1 MAMTINTNIASL
13 NAQNNLGKTQNML
26 NQSLQRL
33 SSGLRINSAKDDAAG
48 LAISSRMDSQIR
60 GLNQAARNAN
70 DGISLAQTA
79 EGAVQETTNILQRIR
94 ELSIQSA
101 NDSNSASDRAALQ
114 SEVSQLQ
121 AELNRIADQTTFNNK
136 NLLDGSFAAQKF
148 HIGTEADQTI
158 SVSIGSARATA
169 MGAQQ
174 IAGTDTQDHVGTAL
188 AAIATATT
196 VTNGV
201 AADTLSVS
209 GELGSSTATI
219 NQHDSAAEIASA
231 VNGISGDTGV
241 SATASNSVLIENVAV
256 GTITF
261 DLTSEQS
268 QAVVGSSA
276 SISAVITDS
285 NDLTSLRDA
294 INAEVAKTGISAEL
308 SAGGNEI
315 TLSNTDGSD
324 IVIEGVKDYDGADTA
339 AVMDVGSVTLEDEEV
354 TGAALDSIIVGGKV
368 ALSGSSSFT
377 VTALANTDVMVAAS
391 TGSTLNSVAQINVST
406 QSGANGALDVIDEAL
421 SFISSI
427 RSDLGAVQNRF
438 ESTIANL
445 QSVSENVSAAR
456 SRVMDADFAAETA
469 QLTKAQVM
477 QQAGI
482 AMLAQANMIPQS
494 VLALL
499 Q

>member
-1 MAMTINTNIASL
+1 
-13 NAQNNLGKTQNML
+13 ML
-26 NQSLQRL
+26 NQSLERL

-196 VTNGV
+196 ITNGV
-201 AADTLSVS
+201 ADDTLTVA
-209 GELGSSTATI
+209 GELGSSTATVTAA
-219 NQHDSAAEIASA
+219 DSAADIASA
-231 VNGISGDTGV
+231 INGISGDTGV
-241 SATASNSVLIENVAV
+241 SATASNSVDITSVV
-256 GTITF
+256 TGTISF
-261 DLTSEQS
+261 SLTAEQS
-268 QAVVGSSA
+268 GTVVGSAA
-276 SISAVITDS
+276 SISAVITDAD
-285 NDLTSLRDA
+285 DLTALRDA

-308 SAGGNEI
+308 STSGSSI

-324 IVIEGVKDYDGADTA
+324 IVIEGVSDNDGADTA
-339 AVMDVGSVTLEDEEV
+339 AVMDVGGVTLEDEEV
-354 TGAALDSIIVGGKV
+354 TDAALDSIIVGGKV

-377 VTALANTDVMVAAS
+377 VTAAANTDVMVAAS
-391 TGSTLNSVAQINVST
+391 TGSTLNSVADVDIST

-438 ESTIANL
+438 ESTISNL

-469 QLTKAQVM
+469 NLTKAQVM
-477 QQAGI
+477 QQAGV
-482 AMLAQANMIPQS
+482 AMLAQANMMPQT
-494 VLALL
+494 VLSLL

>member
-13 NAQNNLGKTQNML
+13 NAQNNLGRTQSML

-101 NDSNSASDRAALQ
+101 NDSNSSSDRAALQ
-114 SEVSQLQ
+114 SEVAQLQ
-121 AELNRIADQTTFNNK
+121 AELNRIADQTTFNSK
-136 NLLDGSFAAQKF
+136 QLLDGSFVAQKF
-148 HIGTEADQTI
+148 HVGTEADQTI

-174 IAGTDTQDHVGTAL
+174 ISGTDTQDHVGTAL

-201 AADTLSVS
+201 AADTLSIA

-231 VNGISGDTGV
+231 VNGITGNTGV
-241 SATASNSVLIENVAV
+241 SASANNSVDISNVTT

-261 DLTSEQS
+261 TLTAEQS
-268 QAVVGSSA
+268 QAVIGSAA

-285 NDLTSLRDA
+285 NDLTALRDA

-308 SAGGNEI
+308 SASGNTI

-324 IVIEGVKDYDGADTA
+324 IVIEGVLNNDGADTA
-339 AVMDVGSVTLEDEEV
+339 AVMDVGGVTLEDEEV

-368 ALSGSSSFT
+368 SFSGSSSFN
-377 VTALANTDVMVAAS
+377 VTSTNTDVMVAAS
-391 TGSTLNSVAQINVST
+391 TGSTLNSVAQIDVST
-406 QSGANGALDVIDEAL
+406 QSGANSALDVIDEAL
-421 SFISSI
+421 SFISSV
-427 RSDLGAVQNRF
+427 RSDLGAVQNRL

-482 AMLAQANMIPQS
+482 AMLAQANMMPQT
-494 VLALL
+494 VLSLL

>member
-1 MAMTINTNIASL
+1 MAMTINTNIAAL
-13 NAQNNLGKTQNML
+13 NAQNNLGKTQSML

-136 NLLDGSFAAQKF
+136 NLLDGSFVAQKF
-148 HIGTEADQTI
+148 HIGTEANQTI

-201 AADTLSVS
+201 AADTLSIA

-261 DLTSEQS
+261 ELTAEQS

-285 NDLTSLRDA
+285 NDLTALRDA
-294 INAEVAKTGISAEL
+294 INAEIAKTGISAEL

-324 IVIEGVKDYDGADTA
+324 IVIEGVKDNDGADTA
-339 AVMDVGSVTLEDEEV
+339 AVMDVGGVTLEDEEI

-368 ALSGSSSFT
+368 AFSGSSSFT
-377 VTALANTDVMVAAS
+377 VTSTNTDVMVATS
-391 TGSTLNSVAQINVST
+391 TGSTLNSVADIDVST

-445 QSVSENVSAAR
+445 QSVAENVSAAR

-469 QLTKAQVM
+469 NLTKAQVM
-477 QQAGI
+477 QQAGV
-482 AMLAQANMIPQS
+482 AMLAQANMLPQT
-494 VLALL
+494 VLTLL

>member
-13 NAQNNLGKTQNML
+13 NAQNNLGRTQSML

-101 NDSNSASDRAALQ
+101 NDSNSSSDRAALQ
-114 SEVSQLQ
+114 SEVAQLQ
-121 AELNRIADQTTFNNK
+121 AELNRIADQTTFNSK
-136 NLLDGSFAAQKF
+136 QLLDGSFVAQKF
-148 HIGTEADQTI
+148 HVGTEADQTI

-174 IAGTDTQDHVGTAL
+174 ISGTDTQDHVGTAL

-201 AADTLSVS
+201 AADTLSIA

-231 VNGISGDTGV
+231 VNGITGNTGV
-241 SATASNSVLIENVAV
+241 SASANNSVDISNVTT

-261 DLTSEQS
+261 TLTAEQS
-268 QAVVGSSA
+268 QAVIGSAA

-285 NDLTSLRDA
+285 NDLTALRDA

-308 SAGGNEI
+308 SASGNTI

-324 IVIEGVKDYDGADTA
+324 IVIEGVLDNDGADTA
-339 AVMDVGSVTLEDEEV
+339 AVMDVGGVTLEDEEV

-368 ALSGSSSFT
+368 SFSGSSSFN
-377 VTALANTDVMVAAS
+377 VTSTNTDVMVAAS
-391 TGSTLNSVAQINVST
+391 TGSTLNSVAQIDVST
-406 QSGANGALDVIDEAL
+406 QSGANSALDVIDEAL
-421 SFISSI
+421 SFISSV
-427 RSDLGAVQNRF
+427 RSDLGAVQNRL

-482 AMLAQANMIPQS
+482 AMLAQANMMPQT
-494 VLALL
+494 VLSLL

>member
-13 NAQNNLGKTQNML
+13 NAQNNLGKTQSML
-26 NQSLQRL
+26 NQSLERL

-188 AAIATATT
+188 AGLATATT

-201 AADTLSVS
+201 AEDTLTIA
-209 GELGSSTATI
+209 GELGSSTATVAVG
-219 NQHDSAAEIASA
+219 DSAADIASA
-231 VNGISGDTGV
+231 INGISGDTGV
-241 SATASNSVLIENVAV
+241 SATASNSVDITSVAG
-256 GTITF
+256 GTISFT
-261 DLTSEQS
+261 LTAEQS
-268 QAVVGSSA
+268 GTVVGSAA
-276 SISAVITDS
+276 SISAVITDAD
-285 NDLTSLRDA
+285 DLTALRDA
-294 INAEVAKTGISAEL
+294 INAEVSKTGISAEL
-308 SAGGNEI
+308 STSGNTI

-324 IVIEGVKDYDGADTA
+324 IVVETADDGVGGETAVMAVGGVTLTDGADT
-339 AVMDVGSVTLEDEEV
+339 D
-354 TGAALDSIIVGGKV
+354 DSIIVGGKV

-377 VTALANTDVMVAAS
+377 VTSTETDVMVAAS
-391 TGSTLNSVAQINVST
+391 TGSTLNSVAQIDIST
-406 QSGANGALDVIDEAL
+406 QSGSNGALDVIDEAL

-477 QQAGI
+477 QQAGV
-482 AMLAQANMIPQS
+482 AMLAQANMMPQT
-494 VLALL
+494 VLSLL

>member
-1 MAMTINTNIASL
+1 MAMTINTNIAAL
-13 NAQNNLGKTQNML
+13 NAQRNLGKTQGAL
-26 NQSLQRL
+26 NKSLQRL

-48 LAISSRMDSQIR
+48 LAISTRMDSQVR

-136 NLLDGSFAAQKF
+136 NLLDGSFASQKF
-148 HIGTEADQTI
+148 HVGTEAGQTI

-174 IAGTDTQDHVGTAL
+174 IGGTATEDHVGTGGA

-196 VTNGV
+196 VSNGV
-201 AADTLSVS
+201 AADTLTIA
-209 GELGSSTATI
+209 GGLGSSTASVVAA
-219 NQHDSAAEIASA
+219 DSAADIASA
-231 VNGISGDTGV
+231 INGISGDTGV
-241 SATASNSVLIENVAV
+241 SATASNSVDITSVHT

-261 DLTSEQS
+261 TLTAEQS
-268 QAVVGSSA
+268 QTVVGSAA
-276 SISAVITDS
+276 SISAVITDAD
-285 NDLTSLRDA
+285 DLTALRDA

-308 SAGGNEI
+308 SASGNTI

-324 IVIEGVKDYDGADTA
+324 IVMEGASDGTA
-339 AVMDVGSVTLEDEEV
+339 TDVVMAVGGQNLIDSG
-354 TGAALDSIIVGGKV
+354 LDSIIFGGKV

-377 VTALANTDVMVAAS
+377 VTSTNTDVMVAAS
-391 TGSTLNSVAQINVST
+391 TGSTLNSVAQIDVSS

-421 SFISSI
+421 NFISSV

-438 ESTIANL
+438 ESTISNL
-445 QSVSENVSAAR
+445 QSVAENVSAAR

-469 QLTKAQVM
+469 DLTKAQVM
-477 QQAGI
+477 QQAGV
-482 AMLAQANMIPQS
+482 AMLAQANMLPQT